1 MSREHKGSE
10 DNKPPAES
18 KHLPLAAN
26 NLENTMIINH
36 SAVRRMLQKREVRS
50 GGIGWVDYSPGSWDW
65 RVAVARLH
73 RISDRLRGRRITFAQ
88 ALREYT

>member
-1 MSREHKGSE
+1 
-10 DNKPPAES
+10 
-18 KHLPLAAN
+18 
-26 NLENTMIINH
+26 MIITD
-36 SAVRRMLQKREVRS
+36 STVRRMLLKKERRTR
-50 GGIGWVDYSPGSWDW
+50 IGWVDYSPGSWDW